1 MRGATVVTL
10 DAILSHLDGAR
21 RAGRGWTARCP
32 AHADGQASLSVNEG
46 HDGRIL
52 LHCFAGCSSL
62 SVVHALGLEL
72 RDLFPAR
79 AFQTDPTRG
88 EQAEVRRWRQIADWR
103 AALGVLG
110 TEAAI
115 VSVAGSELANGQALD
130 AQDRARLATAV
141 QRIDAARVVLRG

>member
-1 MRGATVVTL
+1 MSGAIMVTL
-10 DAILSHLDGAR
+10 DAILLLLEGTR

-32 AHADGQASLSVNEG
+32 AHADRQASLSINEG

-62 SVVHALGLEL
+62 SVVQALGLEL

-79 AFQTDPTRG
+79 AFRTDPTRA
-88 EQAEVRRWRQIADWR
+88 EQSEVRQWRQIAEWR

-115 VSVAGSELANGQALD
+115 VSVAGSELASGQTLD
-130 AQDRARLATAV
+130 AIDLSRLATAV
-141 QRIDAARVVLRG
+141 QRIDAARTVLRV

>member
-1 MRGATVVTL
+1 MSGATLVSL
-10 DAILSHLDGAR
+10 DAILSLLEGVR
-21 RAGRGWTARCP
+21 RTGKGWTARCP
-32 AHADGQASLSVNEG
+32 AHADRQASLSINEG

-62 SVVHALGLEL
+62 SVVQAIGLEL

-79 AFQTDPTRG
+79 AFKTDPTRA
-88 EQAEVRRWRQIADWR
+88 EQSEVRQWRQIADWR

-110 TEAAI
+110 AEAAI

-130 AQDRARLATAV
+130 AADLARLAMAV
-141 QRIDAARVVLRG
+141 QRIDSARMVLRG